1 MNAVEIKNITKR
13 FDDKLAVDNVS
24 LNIEK
29 GELYGLIGPNGAGKT
44 TLISMICGL
53 TSIDS
58 GEIKVGGYPVVKQA
72 LEAKKKI
79 GLVPQEIAL
88 YESLSAMDNLEF
100 WGRMYGLKGKLL
112 KERIDEILEATELK
126 DRAKEKVSHY
136 SGGMKRRLNIAC
148 AVMHHPEIIIM
159 DEPTV
164 GIDPQ
169 SRNHIL
175 EFTRKLNRE
184 NGSTVIYTS
193 HYMEEVE
200 QLCTKV
206 AIIDNGKII
215 TSGTQDEI
223 KKMVMNEEKIEI
235 NVSNYSPETGLKL
248 NKLSEVRGVD
258 YKDSKL
264 TIVMKNSEANL
275 QDIIKLLFMDN
286 VKIRDIS
293 IKTPNLETVFLSLT
307 GKSLRE

>member
-1 MNAVEIKNITKR
+1 MNAVELKNITKR

-58 GEIKVGGYPVVKQA
+58 GEIKVSGYPVVKQA

-79 GLVPQEIAL
+79 GLVPQDIAL
-88 YESLSAMDNLEF
+88 YESLSAIDNLQF

-112 KERIDEILEATELK
+112 KERMDEILETTELK

-175 EFTRKLNRE
+175 EFTRMLNRE

-248 NKLSEVRGVD
+248 NKLSKVRGVD

-264 TIVMKNSEANL
+264 IIVMKNSEANL
-275 QDIIKLLFMDN
+275 QDIIKLLFLDN

>member
-1 MNAVEIKNITKR
+1 MNAVELKNITKR

-58 GEIKVGGYPVVKQA
+58 GEIKVSGYPVVKQA

-79 GLVPQEIAL
+79 GLVPQDIAL
-88 YESLSAMDNLEF
+88 YESLSAIDNLQF

-112 KERIDEILEATELK
+112 KERMDEILETTELK

-264 TIVMKNSEANL
+264 IIIMKNSEANL
-275 QDIIKLLFMDN
+275 QDIIKLLFIDN

>member
-58 GEIKVGGYPVVKQA
+58 GEIKVDGHPVTKQA

-100 WGRMYGLKGKLL
+100 WGRMYGLRGKLL

>member
-1 MNAVEIKNITKR
+1 MNAVELKNITKR

-58 GEIKVGGYPVVKQA
+58 GEIKVSGYPVVKQS
-72 LEAKKKI
+72 LEVKKKI
-79 GLVPQEIAL
+79 GLVPQDIAL
-88 YESLSAMDNLEF
+88 YESLSAIDNLQF

-112 KERIDEILEATELK
+112 KERMDEILETTELK

-264 TIVMKNSEANL
+264 IIVMKNSEANL
-275 QDIIKLLFMDN
+275 QDIIKLLFIDN

>member
-1 MNAVEIKNITKR
+1 MNAVELKNITKR

-58 GEIKVGGYPVVKQA
+58 GEIKVSGYPVVKQA

-79 GLVPQEIAL
+79 GLVPQDIAL
-88 YESLSAMDNLEF
+88 YESLSAIDNLQF

-112 KERIDEILEATELK
+112 KERMDEILETTELK

-275 QDIIKLLFMDN
+275 QDIIKLLFLDN

>member
-1 MNAVEIKNITKR
+1 MNAVELKNITKR

-58 GEIKVGGYPVVKQA
+58 GEIKVAGYPVVKQA

-79 GLVPQEIAL
+79 GLVPQDIAL
-88 YESLSAMDNLEF
+88 YESLSAIDNLQF
-100 WGRMYGLKGKLL
+100 WGKMYGLKGKLL
-112 KERIDEILEATELK
+112 KERMDEILETTELK

>member
-1 MNAVEIKNITKR
+1 MNAVELKNITKR

-58 GEIKVGGYPVVKQA
+58 GEIKVSGYPVVKQS

-79 GLVPQEIAL
+79 GLVPQDIAL
-88 YESLSAMDNLEF
+88 YESLSAIDNLQF

-112 KERIDEILEATELK
+112 KERMDEILETTELK

-264 TIVMKNSEANL
+264 IIVMKNSEANL
-275 QDIIKLLFMDN
+275 QDIIKLLFLDN